1 MKIKKYIVKNFNDG
15 KRQII
20 SELGEE
26 AIILS
31 TRTSQDKD
39 GKPLVEIVA
48 AIDEKDIKKDVLTQN
63 TAKRPVKEKLSGLD
77 AILKSAN
84 QVTESVNNVKNYK
97 NQDVYGEILTLKS
110 ELNEIKEIL
119 KYKFAS
125 SLNEDYSK
133 LYKIFIDSGLN
144 EKVSLKLISELS
156 AIDPNMKFADAIEKS
171 RKIFV
176 GDIKINPNIQKK
188 DKQLV
193 SFVGSTGSGKTS
205 TLLKLAIV
213 SKLVWNKKVMI
224 ISTDTK
230 KIGGAEQLET
240 YASISTIPFRKVS
253 STKELKKVISENED
267 FDLIFLDTLGFNPKN
282 QKEFIEVMDF
292 VKSAKSDRIML
303 VQNSSTNEKTLRDNI
318 ERFIPIGITDV
329 ILSKVDETE
338 TMGEVLS
345 IIKEYNLPLSFV
357 SYGQSIPDDIAP
369 VTSKMIGQMAIID
382 PKNKIAFNTLFS
394 EDS

>member
-1 MKIKKYIVKNFNDG
+1 
-15 KRQII
+15 
-20 SELGEE
+20 
-26 AIILS
+26 
-31 TRTSQDKD
+31 
-39 GKPLVEIVA
+39 
-48 AIDEKDIKKDVLTQN
+48 
-63 TAKRPVKEKLSGLD
+63 
-77 AILKSAN
+77 
-84 QVTESVNNVKNYK
+84 
-97 NQDVYGEILTLKS
+97 LKS

-205 TLLKLAIV
+205 TLVKLAIV

-318 ERFIPIGITDV
+318 ERFIPMGITDV
-329 ILSKVDETE
+329 VLSKVDETE

-369 VTSKMIGQMAIID
+369 VTSKMTGQMAIID